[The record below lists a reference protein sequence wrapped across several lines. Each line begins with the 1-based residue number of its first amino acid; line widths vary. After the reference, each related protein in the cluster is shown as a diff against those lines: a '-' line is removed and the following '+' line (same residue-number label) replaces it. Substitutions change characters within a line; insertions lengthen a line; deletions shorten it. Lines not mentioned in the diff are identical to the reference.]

1 MAQTRQQIIE
11 LLESISR
18 EPNRKLGQHF
28 MIDEKLVDR
37 LVAEAA
43 LADQPVVVEIGPGT
57 GTLTGA
63 LLAAGAEVVAVEID
77 PILADLVESEL
88 GEQFPGRLTV
98 IRGDVL
104 EGKHHL
110 NNQLIEKLGEL
121 VGAERQERQSA
132 ERETLQITE
141 RQAEEISNSN
151 ARNEGRIPKRVAR
164 LVANLPYNIAS
175 PLVAELIDLTWGGR
189 IVFDRLVFTVQREVA
204 DRLTAGPDTKEYGP
218 LSVLC
223 QSVGRVDWLVH
234 KISPNAFFPKPNV
247 FSAMLAVSLPAERVA
262 AVTDLESLHQWLD
275 AGFGH
280 RRKTLAASIRFAPTD
295 WQIRLTTAAVAAGI
309 DLTRRGETL
318 TIDEYLA
325 LARQT

>member
-43 LADQPVVVEIGPGT
+43 LGDHPVIVEIGPGT

-63 LLAAGAEVVAVEID
+63 LLAAGADVVAVEID
-77 PILADLVESEL
+77 PVLADLVESEL

-110 NNQLIEKLGEL
+110 NSQLIAKLAEL
-121 VGAERQERQSA
+121 CGAERQEKQSA
-132 ERETLQITE
+132 K
-141 RQAEEISNSN
+141 RQAEERTSESF
-151 ARNEGRIPKRVAR
+151 AKDEGRPPNRVAR

-175 PLVAELIDLTWGGR
+175 PLVAELIDLTWHGR

-204 DRLTAGPDTKEYGP
+204 DRLTAQPDTKEYGP

-223 QSVGRVDWLVH
+223 QCAGRVDWLVH
-234 KISPNAFFPKPNV
+234 KISPNAFYPKPNV
-247 FSAMLAVSLPAERVA
+247 FSSMLAVNLPADRVA

-318 TIDEYLA
+318 TVDEYLA
-325 LARQT
+325 LTSET